1 MGEAANARPMMG
13 KENRMLIPRLDGKC
27 VRRSYMSR
35 SGRLFLGRDGEQE
48 KKERTEGISV
58 LYMPTL
64 TSSYINRAQYHST
77 P

>member
-1 MGEAANARPMMG
+1 
-13 KENRMLIPRLDGKC
+13 
-27 VRRSYMSR
+27 MSR